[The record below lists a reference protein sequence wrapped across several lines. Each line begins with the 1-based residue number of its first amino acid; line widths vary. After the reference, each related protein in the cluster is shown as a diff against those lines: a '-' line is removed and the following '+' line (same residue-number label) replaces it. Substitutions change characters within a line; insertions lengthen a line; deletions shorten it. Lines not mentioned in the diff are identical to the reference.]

1 MASSVLAPWANFY
14 ILVGSSAAALTGLM
28 FVVITLI
35 SGGERTQH
43 SEFGV
48 SMFTTP
54 TVVHLGGALL
64 VSAILSAPWHVL
76 VHPAVLIGLAGLYG
90 AVYVVHVAYRAARR
104 RAAYQPDAED
114 RIWYQVL
121 PFLAYAAFV
130 AGAVALPRAPIEAL
144 FALAAGVLLL
154 IFIGIHNAWDI
165 VTFIVIKDGAQALA
179 PASSEKVGLPESSP
193 KDDAPASAPRIAASA
208 EDEPVRPASP

>member
-1 MASSVLAPWANFY
+1 MASSALAPWANFY
-14 ILVGSSAAALTGLM
+14 ILVGSAAAALTGLM

-35 SGGERTQH
+35 SGSERSQH
-43 SEFGV
+43 SDYGV
-48 SMFTTP
+48 STFTTP

-64 VSAILSAPWHVL
+64 VSAVISAPWRVL

-90 AVYVVHVAYRAARR
+90 AVYVVRVSYRATRR
-104 RAAYQPDAED
+104 RTAYQPDAED
-114 RIWYQVL
+114 LTWYQIL

-130 AGAVALPRAPIEAL
+130 AGAIALPRAPVEAL

-179 PASSEKVGLPESSP
+179 PTPPASSGP
-193 KDDAPASAPRIAASA
+193 DARATDEAAAKAPDALTSAG
-208 EDEPVRPASP
+208 DEPVRGPSS

>member
-35 SGGERTQH
+35 SGSERTQH
-43 SEFGV
+43 SDLGV

-64 VSAILSAPWHVL
+64 VSAVLSAPWHVL

-114 RIWYQVL
+114 RIWYQIL

-130 AGAVALPRAPIEAL
+130 AGAIALPNAPVEAL
-144 FALAAGVLLL
+144 FAFAAGVLLL

-165 VTFIVIKDGAQALA
+165 VTFIVIKDGAQALQSG
-179 PASSEKVGLPESSP
+179 SSTAAVRDSSA
-193 KDDAPASAPRIAASA
+193 KDDTAANAPDVAVNAA
-208 EDEPVRPASP
+208 EEPVRRRSP